1 MGPLAITITV
11 VAVILVIAIICVI
24 IAVKSAKPHEN
35 SIWRSRKRNCLGL
48 PWSFTVYDLSDD
60 RFFVTSGFLNLRDEE
75 IRLYRVIDIT
85 YKASIWQRLFGM
97 GTITM
102 NTSDKTTNVLEIKN
116 VKKARDVKELIYSTP
131 FCVHK
136 RRKRL
141 KRKIILFLLNLIG
154 GKKNQEER
162 SKEVSGGCPG
172 YRMR

>member
-11 VAVILVIAIICVI
+11 VAVILVIVIICVI
-24 IAVKSAKPHEN
+24 VAVKSAKPHEN
-35 SIWRSRKRNCLGL
+35 SLWRSRKRNCLGL

-85 YKASIWQRLFGM
+85 FKASIWQRLFGM

-116 VKKARDVKELIYSTP
+116 VKKARDVKELIAKN
-131 FCVHK
+131 VEAQRDKK
-136 RRKRL
+136 RVISRE
-141 KRKIILFLLNLIG
+141 IMG
-154 GKKNQEER
+154 GADIELDNIEDN
-162 SKEVSGGCPG
+162 
-172 YRMR
+172 